1 MNIPEWIAYA
11 IDEIRMQR
19 TTKMETN
26 IASYTIT
33 AYRVPSGDSYYIRI
47 DIK

>member
-1 MNIPEWIAYA
+1 MPEWIAYA

-19 TTKMETN
+19 ATKMETS
-26 IASYTIT
+26 IAGYTIT
-33 AYRVPSGDSYYIRI
+33 AYRVPSGKSFYIRI